1 MGNLALSLWQ
11 TALPAKAGQ
20 HQGSTYSLYTDQNL
34 ADGWVKQNLSTH
46 KTKTVPKDRV
56 PPIWVKAYLEISG
69 LIRLEQTEW
78 GGHSTTL
85 ERKSS
90 VDAVQPSKVPSRTLS
105 ADRAVM
111 KQVGGLRHPL
121 LGQGALYST
130 TLENVSSGGAKQ
142 PSWCTKPHSTA

>member
-1 MGNLALSLWQ
+1 MGEE
-11 TALPAKAGQ
+11 
-20 HQGSTYSLYTDQNL
+20 
-34 ADGWVKQNLSTH
+34 
-46 KTKTVPKDRV
+46 
-56 PPIWVKAYLEISG
+56 YLEISG
-69 LIRLEQTEW
+69 LIHLEQAEGGQAEG

-121 LGQGALYST
+121 LGQGAPYST
-130 TLENVSSGGAKQ
+130 TLETGFSGGARQ
-142 PSWCTKPHSTA
+142 PSLCTKRSLPSR